1 MRITGGQIKG
11 RRLSTF
17 KGMHIRPTADRTRE
31 ALFNIIGQDL
41 SGLKVLD
48 LFAGTGSLGLEALSR
63 KAQRSVFID
72 NSQQAINLI
81 KKNLMGCGFQDIG
94 RILKKDLKKGLAL
107 NHSEFP
113 RHFDLVFLDP
123 PYGKDL
129 IMPLLKEISTSDILS
144 NKSRVVAELSKHEKL
159 PRSFGPLE
167 MADSRQYGD
176 TKINFY
182 VYEVTS

>member
-63 KAQRSVFID
+63 KAQHAVFID
-72 NSQQAINLI
+72 NYQHAINLI
-81 KKNLMGCGFQDIG
+81 KKNLLTCGFQDIG
-94 RILKKDLKKGLAL
+94 TILKKDLKKGLAL
-107 NHSEFP
+107 NHPELS

-123 PYGKDL
+123 PYGKNM
-129 IMPLLKEISTSDILS
+129 ITSLLKELSTSDILS
-144 NKSRVVAELSKHEKL
+144 NRSRVVAELSKHEKL
-159 PRSFGPLE
+159 PHCFGTLE

-176 TKINFY
+176 TRINFY